1 MFSTTFFVLKRR
13 EHDLLRV
20 WLKESCLS
28 DACPS
33 HICFLSG
40 MGGNFRE
47 ILVLKLIDLGVNCQI
62 IFRIENVFSLE
73 SSGNAKS
80 LCCSKI
86 VIIFASS

>member
-13 EHDLLRV
+13 EQDLLRV

-40 MGGNFRE
+40 MGGKFEGNFSA
-47 ILVLKLIDLGVNCQI
+47 Q
-62 IFRIENVFSLE
+62 
-73 SSGNAKS
+73 AY
-80 LCCSKI
+80 
-86 VIIFASS
+86 